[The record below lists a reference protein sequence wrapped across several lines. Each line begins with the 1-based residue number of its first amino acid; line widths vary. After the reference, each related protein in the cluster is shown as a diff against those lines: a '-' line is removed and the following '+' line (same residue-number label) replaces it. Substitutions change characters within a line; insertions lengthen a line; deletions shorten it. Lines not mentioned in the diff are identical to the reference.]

1 MKLKIIAMMAAL
13 FFSANALAAIQ
24 ITERQARN
32 MDDVQSLGVIYIN
45 HNMATEHEAEQALS
59 QMSDAQGAKYFQPI
73 LMHEPET
80 NCPLRR
86 LSSRGAK
93 RGLRPNA
100 IENYFTNRLISAIAT

>member
-45 HNMATEHEAEQALS
+45 HNMVLS
-59 QMSDAQGAKYFQPI
+59 
-73 LMHEPET
+73 T
-80 NCPLRR
+80 
-86 LSSRGAK
+86 
-93 RGLRPNA
+93 RPNRPLA
-100 IENYFTNRLISAIAT
+100 RRAMRRGRNTFSLS

>member
-45 HNMATEHEAEQALS
+45 HNIATEQEADQALS
-59 QMSDAQGAKYFQPI
+59 QQSDVQGAKYFQPI
-73 LMHEPET
+73 LIHEPG
-80 NCPLRR
+80 
-86 LSSRGAK
+86 SDGQIHA
-93 RGLRPNA
+93 
-100 IENYFTNRLISAIAT
+100 SAVIYR